1 MHRNTR
7 SPRRTSYRLAGT
19 LILAALAGC
28 TEPSGLA
35 PTASPL
41 APAASPSA
49 IIIIGGHPIVLT
61 AQLRAIGNPNE
72 IGNPDEKPLSAV
84 VGHIQL
90 KITGTVETG
99 LVVDWQAH
107 FANPECDASTAFGG
121 GSVMVQDSEEMPSPE
136 DVAVLRLIPPGDP
149 LGCGDNFLEGS
160 SAISEAIAAVLIHDP
175 EDFVAAFFIID
186 GGVIAGTLQVAGN
199 ELPQSR

>member
-1 MHRNTR
+1 M
-7 SPRRTSYRLAGT
+7 SRLAVSPHGAGAR
-19 LILAALAGC
+19 LAAVMMFGALAGC
-28 TEPSGLA
+28 TEPSGLS
-35 PTASPL
+35 PMASPL

-84 VGHIQL
+84 VGHLQL

-121 GSVMVQDSEEMPSPE
+121 GSVMIQDSEEMPSPE
-136 DVAVLRLIPPGDP
+136 DVAVLRLLPPGDP

-160 SAISEAIAAVLIHDP
+160 SSITEALAAVLVQDP
-175 EDFVAAFFIID
+175 ENFVAAFFIID

-199 ELPQSR
+199 ELQLSR